1 MIDKITIRF
10 DSFSGSL
17 DNCRPQWELIKK
29 ESDWDKY
36 RLPRS
41 AKKGD
46 HSLFVG
52 VHKKDKKKVVVSG
65 SLRNW
70 LYGKST
76 FRDLTASDFEKV
88 ILKLAEALYIQPSE
102 LGKVKF
108 TQCEIGLNVKI
119 KTSCK
124 EIIPKI
130 VDYHRYD
137 RTPYKDETVYF
148 DGTCKHLKIYDKT
161 TEVAANTKDKE
172 LRESIGVM
180 QVEGDHILRIEFTLD
195 NKKAFNQSHMSFI
208 KTIGDLHINYSNL
221 YEFWAKN
228 VNDIVIM
235 NALEENNSMTPKEY
249 LFLTSLIGLDQ
260 IESFE
265 GVEEFE
271 LFAEKYERFLDSY
284 LSYCKGITDGAL
296 KTARSKAY
304 TEFIATFDK
313 YPSSEEYNKKVL
325 RGDIILALLRQSI
338 KDDSA
343 HFPTLVRSVCGIK
356 SNNK

>member
-1 MIDKITIRF
+1 MIDKIVIRF
-10 DSFSGSL
+10 SNFSGSL
-17 DNCRPQWELIKK
+17 DNCRPQRELIKK

-41 AKKGD
+41 SRKGD

-52 VHKKDKKKVVVSG
+52 VNKEDKKKVVVSG

-76 FRDLTASDFEKV
+76 FRDLTAYDFEMV
-88 ILKLAEALYIQPSE
+88 ILKLADALHIQPSE
-102 LGKVKF
+102 LGKTKF

-130 VDYHRYD
+130 VDYHLYD
-137 RTPYKDETVYF
+137 RDNVLDETVYF
-148 DGTCKHLKIYDKT
+148 NGSCKHLKIYDKT
-161 TEVAANTKDKE
+161 TEVAAKNKE
-172 LRESIGVM
+172 LREPIGVM
-180 QVEGDHILRIEFTLD
+180 QAKGNHILRIEFTLD
-195 NKKAFNQSHMSFI
+195 NKKAFTQSHMGFI
-208 KTIGDLHINYSNL
+208 RTIGDLHINYSNL

-228 VNDIVIM
+228 INDIVIM
-235 NALEENNSMTPKEY
+235 NALEENKSMTPKEY
-249 LFLTSLIGLDQ
+249 LFLTSLIGFDQ

-265 GVEEFE
+265 DVDEFE
-271 LFAEKYERFLDSY
+271 LFAEKYKRFLGSY
-284 LSYCKGITDGAL
+284 LAYCKGGSDGAL

-304 TEFIATFDK
+304 REFIATFDE

-343 HFPTLVRSVCGIK
+343 HFPTLVKSVCGITN

>member
-1 MIDKITIRF
+1 MIDKIIIRF
-10 DSFSGSL
+10 DKFSGSL
-17 DNCRPQWELIKK
+17 ENCKPWRVLIKK

-41 AKKGD
+41 SRKGD

-52 VHKKDKKKVVVSG
+52 VNKEDKKKVIVSG

-88 ILKLAEALYIQPSE
+88 IFNLAEALHIQPSE
-102 LGKVKF
+102 LGKTRF

-130 VDYHRYD
+130 VDYNLYD
-137 RTPYKDETVYF
+137 RDNFLDETIYF
-148 DGTCKHLKIYDKT
+148 DATCKHLKIYDKT
-161 TEVAANTKDKE
+161 TEVAKKDE
-172 LRESIGVM
+172 GMRETIGTM
-180 QVEGDHILRIEFTLD
+180 QAEGNHILRIEFTLD
-195 NKKAFNQSHMSFI
+195 NKKAFNQSHMGFI
-208 KTIGDLHINYSNL
+208 GTIGDLHINYSNL

-235 NALEENNSMTPKEY
+235 NTLEENDSMTPKEY
-249 LFLTSLIGLDQ
+249 LFLTSLIGFDQ

-265 GVEEFE
+265 GVEEFD

-284 LSYCKGITDGAL
+284 LSYCKGKNKGAL

-313 YPSSEEYNKKVL
+313 FPSSKEYNKKVL

-343 HFPTLVRSVCGIK
+343 YFPTLVKSVCGIK
-356 SNNK
+356 